1 MPEWTVY
8 NLNIPMKSPE
18 FITHGTAS
26 DKDAKKIIEEGFLAQ
41 EGRATVSS
49 NLIYAFSW
57 ATQQEKRRGSKSES
71 EINGDE
77 TGRIIILKTP
87 EDRDVG
93 RATHTDVSVD
103 DETKEVTGYSLKYVS
118 GRKQLGIYPAGDSI
132 DKRDYIETVKQDVA
146 TVYQELKTYLEDV
159 GVYLGNINS
168 EDDLVAATD
177 HFDVAQQVEIIDTV
191 ASYIDRLSVLRQ
203 EAEVPVDIPREN
215 ILMSIV
221 PSLELGEK
229 LERLKREIYAL
240 ETIDLDAYASEL
252 AATIETDE
260 ENSVAAGTDVEK
272 ALRTLLT
279 TTVEAEVMAMVRSL
293 AMDVKRAQG
302 YAVFNRGNEDLVE
315 KHVDR
320 EALKS
325 KLESVKR
332 KVESEDFDIGVENL
346 NRYIRMNLK
355 RMLDEL
361 Q

>member
-1 MPEWTVY
+1 
-8 NLNIPMKSPE
+8 MKSPE

-71 EINGDE
+71 EINADE

-87 EDRDVG
+87 EDREVG

-118 GRKQLGIYPAGDSI
+118 GRKQLGIYPAGDSLEKQ
-132 DKRDYIETVKQDVA
+132 DDIETVKQDVA
-146 TVYQELKTYLEDV
+146 TAYQELKTYLEDF
-159 GVYLGNINS
+159 GVDLGNINS

-177 HFDVAQQVEIIDTV
+177 HHDVAQQVEIIDTV
-191 ASYIDRLSVLRQ
+191 ASYTGRLSALRQ
-203 EAEVPVDIPREN
+203 EAEVPIDIPRED

-240 ETIDLDAYASEL
+240 ETIDLDAYVSEL
-252 AATIETDE
+252 VATIEADD
-260 ENSVAAGTDVEK
+260 ENSVVAGTDIENVV
-272 ALRTLLT
+272 RTLLIAT
-279 TTVEAEVMAMVRSL
+279 LEAEVMTVVRSL
-293 AMDVKRAQG
+293 SMDLKRAQG
-302 YAVFNRGNEDLVE
+302 YAVFNRGKEDLVD

-320 EALKS
+320 DALKS

-332 KVESEDFDIGVENL
+332 KVESDDFDIGVENL

>member
-1 MPEWTVY
+1 
-8 NLNIPMKSPE
+8 MKSPE

-41 EGRATVSS
+41 EGRATVSAD
-49 NLIYAFSW
+49 LIYAFSW

-71 EINGDE
+71 EINADE

-87 EDRDVG
+87 EDREVG

-118 GRKQLGIYPAGDSI
+118 GRKQLGIYPAGDSLEKQ
-132 DKRDYIETVKQDVA
+132 DDIETVKQDVA
-146 TVYQELKTYLEDV
+146 TAYQELKTYLEDF
-159 GVYLGNINS
+159 GVDLGNINS

-177 HFDVAQQVEIIDTV
+177 HHDVAQQVEIIDTV
-191 ASYIDRLSVLRQ
+191 ASYTGRLSALRQ
-203 EAEVPVDIPREN
+203 EAEVPIDIPRED

-240 ETIDLDAYASEL
+240 ETIDLDAYVSEL
-252 AATIETDE
+252 VATIEADD
-260 ENSVAAGTDVEK
+260 ENSVVAGTDIENVV
-272 ALRTLLT
+272 RTLLIAT
-279 TTVEAEVMAMVRSL
+279 LEAEVMTMVRSL
-293 AMDVKRAQG
+293 SMDLKRAQG
-302 YAVFNRGNEDLVE
+302 YAVFNRGKEDLVD

-320 EALKS
+320 DALKS

-332 KVESEDFDIGVENL
+332 KVESDDFDIGVENL